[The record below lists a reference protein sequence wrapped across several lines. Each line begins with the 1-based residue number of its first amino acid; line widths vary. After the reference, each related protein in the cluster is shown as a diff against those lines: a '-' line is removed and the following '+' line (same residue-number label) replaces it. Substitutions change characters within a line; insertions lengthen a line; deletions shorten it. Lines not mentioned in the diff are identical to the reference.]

1 MCVECVRPAS
11 AGLRIGTAGFKPAL
25 GNGVH
30 AGGFAGDKLAVEVE
44 DPAVSAFALAAL
56 DGDGSAEPAGVGFLG
71 GGRNNVVAHGDSGFE
86 ILIHE
91 KGEVRAI
98 KVGPA

>member
-30 AGGFAGDKLAVEVE
+30 AGSFAGDKLAVEVE

-56 DGDGSAEPAGVGFLG
+56 DSDGGTEQTGAGFLRC
-71 GGRNNVVAHGDSGFE
+71 GRNNVVAHRDSGFE
-86 ILIHE
+86 ILIHL
-91 KGEVRAI
+91 KGEVRATL
-98 KVGPA
+98 